1 VLSERAMT
9 FMQHPQVS
17 ALGDCNDAFRVLIA
31 NPTGDLGGAEQVVLA
46 LAERLPAYGVG
57 VSFALLRPGQLAARL
72 EKRGILVHV
81 FPEDYR
87 YRDLGSVRR
96 CIRWLA
102 DCVKADGA
110 DILHS
115 NLTAHFVGF
124 WAARRVGV
132 PELWHLHDYAHS
144 FDPVHWIQQ
153 HLPAGMN
160 LFTTEFL
167 RGGEPK
173 LKNRPGAVV
182 NPNCVDIARLQVT
195 PGDPA
200 VRTRLGIGNAPFFV
214 TIARLQSHKGHS
226 FLLEAAATIARRH
239 KEIKW
244 VIAGT
249 AKGAQQKA
257 YLGELRQQ
265 VKALGIEDRVLFP
278 GFVPDEDLVPLLRE
292 ARALIHP
299 AVTEGYGLV
308 LLEAMACG
316 LPVIAASA
324 SGPAE
329 ILRDGETGLLVPMR
343 DPGALTAAMLR
354 LIDDSSLADRLR
366 QHAAAYVLRRGVET
380 MVEETLAV
388 YRNMLTTSRKSFPGV
403 APYSTPQNRLQ

>member
-1 VLSERAMT
+1 MT
-9 FMQHPQVS
+9 FVQQPDVS
-17 ALGDCNDAFRVLIA
+17 ASCASIDAFRVLIA

-46 LAERLPAYGVG
+46 LAERLPAHGVG
-57 VSFALLRPGQLAARL
+57 VSLALLRPGQLAARL

-102 DCVKADGA
+102 DCVKADRA

-124 WAARRVGV
+124 WAARRAGV

-153 HLPAGMN
+153 QLPADMN

-173 LKNRPGAVV
+173 LKNHPGAVV
-182 NPNCVDIARLQVT
+182 NPNCVDVARLQAT
-195 PGDPA
+195 PRDRA
-200 VRTRLGIGNAPFFV
+200 VRTRLGIGEGPFFV

-226 FLLEAAATIARRH
+226 SLLEAAAIVARRYP
-239 KEIKW
+239 EVKW
-244 VIAGT
+244 VIAGM
-249 AKGAQQKA
+249 AKGEQQEA
-257 YLGELRQQ
+257 YLVQLRQQ

-299 AVTEGYGLV
+299 ALTEGYGLV

-329 ILRDGETGLLVPMR
+329 ILRDGDTGLLVPMG
-343 DPGALTAAMLR
+343 DPGALSAAMLG
-354 LIDDSSLADRLR
+354 LMVDSSLADRLR
-366 QHAAAYVLRRGVET
+366 QNAAEYVLRRGVDT

-388 YRNMLTTSRKSFPGV
+388 YRNMLNGKMKPR
-403 APYSTPQNRLQ
+403 